1 MATFNSWLKKQV
13 DRRDHVGDLADDI
26 VNDVSLPASKEGWLQ
41 YLEANNACRSA
52 ICAFHRVWSEYEA
65 LKARHGRRT
74 STTKCATDEVSMLS
88 RCLLQTFSRL
98 THPLFCLSQDP
109 EITGMRAALAEA
121 HFTLIPVSSRSTWQ
135 AKVCVP
141 LARLLND
148 RTNKGAPRQA
158 TRSRITEDA
167 TSPAS
172 ARMALYRLA
181 ALDLSQRLQDQ
192 DKSVCDAV
200 LKAVTAVKDI
210 MPPGH
215 PHRRELQEAL
225 HMRTKCSLG

>member
-1 MATFNSWLKKQV
+1 M
-13 DRRDHVGDLADDI
+13 
-26 VNDVSLPASKEGWLQ
+26 
-41 YLEANNACRSA
+41 
-52 ICAFHRVWSEYEA
+52 
-65 LKARHGRRT
+65 
-74 STTKCATDEVSMLS
+74 
-88 RCLLQTFSRL
+88 
-98 THPLFCLSQDP
+98 
-109 EITGMRAALAEA
+109 
-121 HFTLIPVSSRSTWQ
+121 IPISSRSTWQ

-141 LARLLND
+141 LARLLNN

-158 TRSRITEDA
+158 SRSGITGDA

-172 ARMALYRLA
+172 ARMALYKLA

-192 DKSVCDAV
+192 DMSVCDAV
-200 LKAVTAVKDI
+200 LKAVTAFMDII